1 MHGKEKEKVKEKNS
15 LESKT
20 LQSIKRL
27 KCFYIRVDFDVIVYN
42 YEKNMKISKSVFI
55 FLLIIFFSSISLNF
69 STLFKNLNSYFL
81 KKTNRVEVVVKNVV
95 DGDTVDTSD
104 GERLR
109 LYEINAPE
117 YPKDCLGVDAKTR
130 MENLVLNKK
139 IQYEK
144 FGRDSFGRIL
154 TYIFVDKLLI
164 NEVMT
169 EEGLAYFMKGK
180 TVTENS
186 LLIEQSQDK
195 AKLAARGVWSSFCQT
210 KKEGCII
217 KGNYRPA
224 DNTRI
229 YHTPDCYNYDR
240 ITIKPGT
247 TDRWFC
253 NEGEAKKAGFV
264 KSKDC
269 PK

>member
-1 MHGKEKEKVKEKNS
+1 M
-15 LESKT
+15 KT
-20 LQSIKRL
+20 FRKF
-27 KCFYIRVDFDVIVYN
+27 FYLF
-42 YEKNMKISKSVFI
+42 
-55 FLLIIFFSSISLNF
+55 LIIFIFSFALNLFFIFKYFKFFSSNKS
-69 STLFKNLNSYFL
+69 NL
-81 KKTNRVEVVVKNVV
+81 VEVIVNKIV

-109 LYEINAPE
+109 LYEIDAPE
-117 YPKDCLGVDAKTR
+117 YPKDCLGVDAKAR
-130 MENLVLNKK
+130 MEDMILNKK
-139 IQYEK
+139 IQYQNLGRDN
-144 FGRDSFGRIL
+144 FGRTL
-154 TYIFVDKLLI
+154 AYVFVEELLI

-169 EEGLAYFMKGK
+169 EEGLAYFTKGK
-180 TVTENS
+180 TITENS
-186 LLIEQSQDK
+186 LFIEQSQEK
-195 AKLAARGVWSSFCQT
+195 AKLASRGVWSSFCQT

-229 YHTPDCYNYDR
+229 YHIPDCYNYDK
-240 ITIKPGT
+240 ITIKSGT

-253 NEGEAKKAGFV
+253 NEEEAKKLGFI

>member
-1 MHGKEKEKVKEKNS
+1 
-15 LESKT
+15 
-20 LQSIKRL
+20 
-27 KCFYIRVDFDVIVYN
+27 
-42 YEKNMKISKSVFI
+42 MKISKNVFI
-55 FLLIIFFSSISLNF
+55 FLLIIFLSSISLNL

-81 KKTNRVEVVVKNVV
+81 KKSNRVEVIVKKII

-117 YPKDCLGVDAKTR
+117 YPKDCLGVDARAR
-130 MENLVLNKK
+130 MEELVFNKK
-139 IQYEK
+139 ILYEK
-144 FGRDSFGRIL
+144 FGKDNFGRTL
-154 TYIFVDKLLI
+154 AYVFVDKLLI

-169 EEGLAYFMKGK
+169 EEG
-180 TVTENS
+180 
-186 LLIEQSQDK
+186 
-195 AKLAARGVWSSFCQT
+195 
-210 KKEGCII
+210 
-217 KGNYRPA
+217 NYRQA

-229 YHTPDCYNYDR
+229 YHTPDCYNYDK

-253 NEGEAKKAGFV
+253 NEDEAKKLGFV